1 MQFLDANSRAT
12 MCGTLGSLII
22 HSGDAI
28 LMEQRIPEYPTEQR
42 IKESFEAWKKDGKA
56 GLLELIRKRREQERE
71 DAEAENAR
79 DSHHA

>member
-1 MQFLDANSRAT
+1 
-12 MCGTLGSLII
+12 
-22 HSGDAI
+22 
-28 LMEQRIPEYPTEQR
+28 MEQRIPEYPTEQR